1 MGGFIMTLR
10 FSSNIRGVLTT
21 GLVCIGLTMAVVAFA
36 ADERDIDH
44 GFLSIGG
51 RAMWFDPKDGESSWS
66 GGAQVR
72 LYLLRFFAIE
82 GSADY
87 RQNKFNGSTVHTY
100 PVQVSGLLYLF
111 PSWRL
116 TPFILGGAG
125 WYYTTVDG
133 PGGFSDTTNRFGV
146 HAGGGL
152 QYFISRHFS
161 VDSTYRYIWLEDV
174 ASRNQS
180 LTNKDYRDSGQMVT
194 IGLNF
199 HF

>member
-1 MGGFIMTLR
+1 MIMH
-10 FSSNIRGVLTT
+10 FSRNIREILTIVM
-21 GLVCIGLTMAVVAFA
+21 VCAGFTIAADAFA
-36 ADERDIDH
+36 ADERELDF
-44 GFLSIGG
+44 GRFSIGG
-51 RAMWFDPKDGESSWS
+51 RAMWFEPKGGDSTWS

-72 LYLLRFFAIE
+72 LYLTRFFAIE

-87 RQNKFNGSTVHTY
+87 RQNKFNGTTVHTY
-100 PVQVSGLLYLF
+100 PVQVSALLYLL
-111 PSWRL
+111 PGWRL

-133 PGGFSDTTNRFGV
+133 PGGFDDTQNRFGV

-161 VDSTYRYIWLEDV
+161 IDSTYRYVWLEDV
-174 ASRNQS
+174 ASRDQS
-180 LTNKDYRDSGQMVT
+180 LTNKDFRDSGQMVT
-194 IGLNF
+194 IGVNF

>member
-1 MGGFIMTLR
+1 MTLR
-10 FSSNIRGVLTT
+10 FSPNIRAVLTIGAVCV
-21 GLVCIGLTMAVVAFA
+21 GLGMATVAFA
-36 ADERDIDH
+36 ADEKDLDI
-44 GFLSIGG
+44 GRFSIGG
-51 RAMWFDPKDGESSWS
+51 RAMWFDPKGGDSSWS

-72 LYLLRFFAIE
+72 FYLFRFLAIE

-87 RQNKFNGSTVHTY
+87 RQNDFNGTSVHSY
-100 PVQVSGLLYLF
+100 PVQVSTLLYLF

-116 TPFILGGAG
+116 RPFILGGVG

-133 PGGFSDTTNRFGV
+133 PGEFSDTQNRFGV

-161 VDSTYRYIWLEDV
+161 IDSTYRYVWLEDV
-174 ASRNQS
+174 ASRNQN
-180 LTNKDYRDSGQMVT
+180 LTSKDFRDSGQMVT
-194 IGLNF
+194 FGVNY